1 MRVSIPPSPRSRG
14 APALQP
20 DAETRGPCAE
30 VLGFSPAF
38 PHSHIP
44 TFPPSRGPPA
54 ALHPRAQP
62 LRWAMEAVVGWRDGR
77 GEFPTPPAPIAS
89 GFTPGAPRLPS
100 RILQRGSTVGVLPPP
115 SIECPTGGGRASAFN
130 PDVAFH
136 MASTAGLPL
145 PQFPHVHNSSYI
157 GALYGCNTKG
167 RWARV

>member
-1 MRVSIPPSPRSRG
+1 MNFQPLQLPLPAVSHQEPPGFQAGSCKG
-14 APALQP
+14 APQ
-20 DAETRGPCAE
+20 
-30 VLGFSPAF
+30 LGCP
-38 PHSHIP
+38 
-44 TFPPSRGPPA
+44 
-54 ALHPRAQP
+54 
-62 LRWAMEAVVGWRDGR
+62 
-77 GEFPTPPAPIAS
+77 
-89 GFTPGAPRLPS
+89 
-100 RILQRGSTVGVLPPP
+100 PPP